1 MAATRANQN
10 RKIRQDALREQL
22 SNQKLVEKVIDSIKE
37 IDELASINIK
47 DYSSAEE
54 YNADVVAA
62 KDKANLIKISIDSRM
77 RLVSKYLP
85 DLMSTDITGDSDN
98 PVVVSLPVLFTDPE

>member
-62 KDKANLIKISIDSRM
+62 KD
-77 RLVSKYLP
+77 
-85 DLMSTDITGDSDN
+85 
-98 PVVVSLPVLFTDPE
+98 